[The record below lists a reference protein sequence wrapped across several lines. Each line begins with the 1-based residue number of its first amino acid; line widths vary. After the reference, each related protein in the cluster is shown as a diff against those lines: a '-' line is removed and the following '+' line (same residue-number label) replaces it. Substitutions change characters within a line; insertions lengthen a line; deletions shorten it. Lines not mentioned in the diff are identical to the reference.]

1 MKTSSIII
9 LLAAVIMTA
18 LSGADSY
25 AQKKFTIPQGA
36 DLNQLIPGAY
46 LRPIEKKE
54 NALLMTSNVMT
65 VTSAASGIAAVGC
78 AMGAIIYD
86 IEYREI
92 AGGPDWADYAPKDA
106 LASQNCLKATY
117 ACAGFSAACGITS
130 IICKCMIRRKTIVKT
145 ATGGFVVEF

>member
-1 MKTSSIII
+1 MAKKLFI
-9 LLAAVIMTA
+9 LMAAVLIA
-18 LSGADSY
+18 ASFSGESF

-54 NALLMTSNVMT
+54 NMILTTSNVMSI
-65 VTSAASGIAAVGC
+65 TSAASGVAAVGC

-92 AGGPDWADYAPKDA
+92 AGGPDWAGYAPKDA
-106 LASQNCLKATY
+106 KASQNCLKGAY
-117 ACAGFSAACGITS
+117 ACAGVAVATGITS
-130 IICKCMIRRKTIVKT
+130 IICKSMIRRKTIVKT

>member
-1 MKTSSIII
+1 MIKRLLI
-9 LLAAVIMTA
+9 LMAAVLMTA
-18 LSGADSY
+18 SFSSESY

-54 NALLMTSNVMT
+54 NAILTTSNVMSI
-65 VTSAASGIAAVGC
+65 TSAAAGVAAVGC

-92 AGGPDWADYAPKDA
+92 AGGPDWAGYAPKDA
-106 LASQNCLKATY
+106 QASQNCLKGVYT
-117 ACAGFSAACGITS
+117 CAGVAVATGITS
-130 IICKCMIRRKTIVKT
+130 IICKSMIRRKTIVKT